1 MVNDPTRR
9 RGAGREP
16 AARPAGSIPESAGL
30 CARCVHARAIVSD
43 RGSVFVLCEASRTDP
58 SLDPYPRLPV
68 LRCHGFAP
76 IGGDAATPAPAADSS
91 PGTP

>member
-1 MVNDPTRR
+1 
-9 RGAGREP
+9 
-16 AARPAGSIPESAGL
+16 
-30 CARCVHARAIVSD
+30 VSD

-58 SLDPYPRLPV
+58 SLDRYPRLPV

-91 PGTP
+91 PGTS